1 MSTYARLVHS
11 LSDTDSLIP
20 AQAEARGRT
29 ATVLQPGW
37 YKLVRSGRYWI
48 SRRTKCLQIRI
59 FMGHTGTCRTSLIG
73 FVAPKVAD
81 SVRVDRVSLNPP
93 QFDR

>member
-59 FMGHTGTCRTSLIG
+59 FMDTLGRAGRASLDLWLRRSRIR
-73 FVAPKVAD
+73 FASIASP
-81 SVRVDRVSLNPP
+81 
-93 QFDR
+93 